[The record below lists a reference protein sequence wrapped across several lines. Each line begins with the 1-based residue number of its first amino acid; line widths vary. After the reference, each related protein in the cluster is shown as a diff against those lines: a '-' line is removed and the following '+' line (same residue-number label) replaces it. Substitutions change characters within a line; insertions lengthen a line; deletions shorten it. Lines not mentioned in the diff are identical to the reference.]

1 MARFWVILAVVAV
14 AFIVYSL
21 VDCAMADRARIRGP
35 RKPIWLL
42 LILVLPVIGSLLWFF
57 IGRGRVEG
65 SRRPATRIIAP
76 DDDPTFLAGLRRDTD
91 QDERIRR
98 LEEEFGKPGV
108 EPDRDRGGSTETG
121 GPGGR
126 PGSDPAGGSPSASDR
141 GSDGS
146 EADEPG
152 PSGRRDG

>member
-35 RKPIWLL
+35 RKPVWLL
-42 LILVLPVIGSLLWFF
+42 VILLLPVIGSLLWFF
-57 IGRGRVEG
+57 IGRGRVERT
-65 SRRPATRIIAP
+65 RRLATRVIAP
-76 DDDPTFLAGLRRDTD
+76 DDDPNFLAGLRRSRDE
-91 QDERIRR
+91 DERIRR

-108 EPDRDRGGSTETG
+108 ESERGRGTTPKPGDSGDEPTG
-121 GPGGR
+121 DAAN
-126 PGSDPAGGSPSASDR
+126 GSDPRTDESD
-141 GSDGS
+141 
-146 EADEPG
+146 ADEPG

>member
-35 RKPIWLL
+35 RKPVWLL

-57 IGRGRVEG
+57 IGRGRVERT
-65 SRRPATRIIAP
+65 RRPATRIIAP
-76 DDDPTFLAGLRRDTD
+76 DDDPTFLAGLRRDKD

-98 LEEEFGKPGV
+98 LEEEFGKPGS
-108 EPDRDRGGSTETG
+108 EPERERGGPANPGDTTG
-121 GPGGR
+121 GSGDGSPNSGTD
-126 PGSDPAGGSPSASDR
+126 GSDA
-141 GSDGS
+141 DG
-146 EADEPG
+146 PG

>member
-35 RKPIWLL
+35 RKPVWLL

-57 IGRGRVEG
+57 IGRGRIER
-65 SRRPATRIIAP
+65 SRRPATRVIAP
-76 DDDPTFLAGLRRDTD
+76 DDDPTFLAGLRRDKD
-91 QDERIRR
+91 QDDRIRR
-98 LEEEFGKPGV
+98 LEEEFGKPGI
-108 EPDRDRGGSTETG
+108 EPERGGS
-121 GPGGR
+121 
-126 PGSDPAGGSPSASDR
+126 SKPADGSPDGSANP

-146 EADEPG
+146 DADEPG